1 MTNRPRLTGIFR
13 VSSNGV
19 TNMMKSRIVRDWLP
33 VLYAGVVL
41 YLVAVMSGCAVSAQL
56 MTDAQH
62 RRRTQDRVLIDRS
75 HGSYKG
81 DNATTLDEYRARYR
95 LANDPQNGS

>member
-1 MTNRPRLTGIFR
+1 
-13 VSSNGV
+13 
-19 TNMMKSRIVRDWLP
+19 MKDRHVWLP
-33 VLYAGVVL
+33 IIYISVVL
-41 YLVAVMSGCAVSAQL
+41 MGGIYLSGCAVSAQF

-81 DNATTLDEYRARYR
+81 DNAVTLNEYRARAAHR
-95 LANDPQNGS
+95 RPPPPAEASNRSQ

>member
-1 MTNRPRLTGIFR
+1 M
-13 VSSNGV
+13 
-19 TNMMKSRIVRDWLP
+19 RDRHVWLP
-33 VLYAGVVL
+33 IIHLSVVL
-41 YLVAVMSGCAVSAQL
+41 MGWIYLSGCAVSAQF

-81 DNATTLDEYRARYR
+81 DNAVRGYAATLKEYRARAAR
-95 LANDPQNGS
+95 RRPSPPAEASSGRRPHRSQ

>member
-1 MTNRPRLTGIFR
+1 M
-13 VSSNGV
+13 
-19 TNMMKSRIVRDWLP
+19 SRKNLLDWAPL
-33 VLYAGVVL
+33 VCV
-41 YLVAVMSGCAVSAQL
+41 LVALWLMVTMSGCAVSAQF

-81 DNATTLDEYRARYR
+81 DNATTLEQYRERHR
-95 LANDPQNGS
+95 LANDPQGDS